1 MRTLVIGDI
10 HGGYRALIQLL
21 ERLEVEPRDQL
32 IFLGDYVDG
41 WSQSFEV
48 IEELISLSRK
58 RALHKHTAPIF
69 LRGNHDELVLDF
81 LVKGQKNKQWLHHGG
96 TSTVKSYSG
105 KSESEIARHISFL
118 TDELVDFYE
127 LDGNGYF
134 HAGFHNLNG
143 PHYEYYK
150 NLPYWD
156 RSLWE
161 MALCIDPNLS
171 KDDSRYPNRLKLYNE
186 IFIGHT
192 PTTRLDSTQPI
203 HAANIWNVDTGA
215 AFTGPLTALCVETKE
230 IWQSDPLPDL
240 YPEEKGRN

>member
-10 HGGYRALIQLL
+10 HGGHRALEQLL
-21 ERLEVEPRDQL
+21 QRIKLQPDDQL

-41 WSQSFEV
+41 WSESYAVVES
-48 IEELISLSRK
+48 LIALSRK
-58 RALHKHTAPIF
+58 RKQLNHTAPIY
-69 LRGNHDELVLDF
+69 LRGNHDELVLDY
-81 LVKGQKNKQWLHHGG
+81 LVKGQKNEQWLYHGG
-96 TSTVKSYSG
+96 ESTVESYS
-105 KSESEIARHISFL
+105 KRSDEDIARHVKFL
-118 TDELVDFYE
+118 TEELHDYYE
-127 LDGNGYF
+127 LNGNGYF

-171 KDDSRYPNRLKLYNE
+171 EDDPKYPNRLKLYRE

-192 PTTRLDSTQPI
+192 PTTRLDSTNPI

-230 IWQSDPLPDL
+230 FWQSDPLPSL
-240 YPEEKGRN
+240 YPDEDGRN

>member
-10 HGGYRALIQLL
+10 HGGHRALIQLL
-21 ERLEVEPRDQL
+21 ERLEPRPDDVL
-32 IFLGDYVDG
+32 LFLGDYVDG
-41 WSQSFEV
+41 WSESYEV
-48 IEELISLSRK
+48 IEELIAFQHK
-58 RALHKHTAPIF
+58 RARLKQAAPIF

-81 LVKGQKNKQWLHHGG
+81 LVKGQENEQWLHHGG
-96 TSTVKSYSG
+96 TSTIKSYSG
-105 KSESEIARHISFL
+105 RSEADVARHIAFL
-118 TDELVDFYE
+118 TDELEDFYE
-127 LDGNGYF
+127 LDGNGFF

-161 MALCIDPNLS
+161 MALCMDPDLTE
-171 KDDSRYPNRLKLYNE
+171 DDPRYPKRLTLYKE

-203 HAANIWNVDTGA
+203 HAANVWNVDTGA

-230 IWQSDPLPDL
+230 VWQSDPLPDL
-240 YPEEKGRN
+240 YPGEEGRN